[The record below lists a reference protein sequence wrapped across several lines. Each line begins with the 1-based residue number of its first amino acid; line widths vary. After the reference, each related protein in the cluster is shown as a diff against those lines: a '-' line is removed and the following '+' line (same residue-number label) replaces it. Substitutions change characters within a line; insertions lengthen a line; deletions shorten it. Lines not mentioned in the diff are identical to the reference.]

1 MRINRCHLKRFELPS
16 QNNNQN
22 SDPNPSISSKFKAD
36 SNKNRLTVMSSGPFF
51 PNAPKEIHFEL
62 YDSTIRQ
69 NRTSFLV
76 VRIGK
81 WAVKFTADDR
91 TIINHK
97 PLELYL

>member
-1 MRINRCHLKRFELPS
+1 M
-16 QNNNQN
+16 
-22 SDPNPSISSKFKAD
+22 
-36 SNKNRLTVMSSGPFF
+36 MSSGLLLQY
-51 PNAPKEIHFEL
+51 APKEIYFEL